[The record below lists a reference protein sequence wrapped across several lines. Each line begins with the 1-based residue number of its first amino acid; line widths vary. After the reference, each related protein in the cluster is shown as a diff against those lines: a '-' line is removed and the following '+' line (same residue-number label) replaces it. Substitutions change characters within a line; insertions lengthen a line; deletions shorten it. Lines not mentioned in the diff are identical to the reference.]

1 MASCGLMLSINF
13 KFKIQLVKTTSYN
26 SIEVYLSGLPISVDA
41 GPSEY
46 IVDVP
51 DGTTEILVYLFVIGK
66 TQEDPWRGY
75 YRVYTEDEDGN
86 QYSQYMNVA
95 FAEDDY
101 TLNSDNMWLPLYSEK
116 KFYIEIPDTFP
127 LEVTVQEMM
136 TFRFI
141 KDTVEAM
148 QNPSSTFESGVFL
161 IGYNA

>member
-1 MASCGLMLSINF
+1 MN
-13 KFKIQLVKTTSYN
+13 
-26 SIEVYLSGLPISVDA
+26 GLPNSVNA
-41 GPSEY
+41 GTSDY

-116 KFYIEIPDTFP
+116 KFYIEIPAFFD
-127 LEVTVQEMM
+127 LEVTVQEKM
-136 TFRFI
+136 TFHSI

-148 QNPSSTFESGVFL
+148 QNPGSTFESGVFL
-161 IGYNA
+161 TGYR